1 MIVVDNESGRGET
14 GAVIRGCRPT
24 VRLFTS
30 ERNVGFGAG
39 CNLGASMARRQT
51 LIFLNPDAVP
61 EPGALELLA
70 ARASRDRRAV
80 FGPELLTADGSV
92 RFLCR
97 NRSLLRHELSDLIP
111 GLHRVATSSW
121 RRDLPPDSPVYE
133 CGGPV
138 AYLQGAC
145 IAIDRRTFGSLG
157 GFDEDFFLYGEEE
170 GLCARV
176 RAQGGEAVYEPRA
189 RVRHISGTSSARAE
203 RPAARRLAVFHR
215 FRSRIILFRKSRG
228 SLGGLSAA
236 TVITPALL
244 VQSAAGLV
252 LGSGF
257 RDRRGLQKGYLELAI
272 KGLLAGLR
280 ADLEHPD
287 LCWIGRPEHPGR
299 V

>member
-1 MIVVDNESGRGET
+1 
-14 GAVIRGCRPT
+14 
-24 VRLFTS
+24 
-30 ERNVGFGAG
+30 
-39 CNLGASMARRQT
+39 MARRET

-70 ARASRDRRAV
+70 ARARRDRRAV
-80 FGPELLTADGSV
+80 FGPELLAADDSI

-97 NRSLLRHELSDLIP
+97 KRSLLRHEVSDLIP
-111 GLHRVATSSW
+111 GLHRVATSGW

-133 CGGPV
+133 AGGSV

-145 IAIDRRTFGSLG
+145 IAIDRQTFVSLG

-176 RAQGGEAVYEPRA
+176 RAYGGEAIYEPRA

-203 RPAARRLAVFHR
+203 SPTARRLAVFHR
-215 FRSRIILFRKSRG
+215 FRSRIVLFRKSRG
-228 SLGGLSAA
+228 SLGGLLAA
-236 TVITPALL
+236 IVIVPALL
-244 VQSAAGLV
+244 VQSAAGLA

-257 RDRRGLQKGYLELAI
+257 RQRRGLEKGYLRLAI
-272 KGLLAGLR
+272 RGLLAGLR

-287 LCWIGRPEHPGR
+287 LCWIGRPGALGSGVTR
-299 V
+299 GSTVS